1 MANGVL
7 ALSKYAEYHLLD
19 AHIARSGLLPIS
31 YKIFFNVIY
40 GLQSPPN
47 TPPDGYRTLRLR
59 LCSSCNPLDITGLNY
74 TELSGNGYPAQP
86 PQVIFEPVTGESYQ
100 ASNKYSVSFGPATA
114 DWAPITHVIVTAIV
128 HGGDPN
134 NAMLLWHAFPTPITV
149 TSGNSLVF
157 PVGGLKLSMS

>member
-7 ALSKYAEYHLLD
+7 ALSKYAEYHLLN
-19 AHIARSGLLPIS
+19 AQMAISANLPSS
-31 YKIFFNVIY
+31 YRILFNVVY
-40 GLQSPPN
+40 PLQSPPN
-47 TPPDGYRTLRLR
+47 TPPLGYRTLRLR
-59 LCSSCNPLDITGLNY
+59 LCSACNPLDVTGLAY
-74 TELSGNGYPAQP
+74 TELSGNGYPTEP
-86 PQVIFEPVTGESYQ
+86 PQVIFERITGESYQ

-114 DWAPITHVIVTAIV
+114 DWSPITHVILTAKV
-128 HGGDPN
+128 QGAAAN